1 MKAKAKP
8 IKGSARTKKFD
19 RGGTVAALAGLG
31 TLAYLLNKNKKKSMG
46 YNPPEGEYKPQGKFP
61 MEAGDGTSGPGM
73 ADTTTKVDAAAKQ
86 RAMAASMGRP
96 DMGGGDKAVMES
108 DKDAKLVV
116 KKATTPAD
124 KKVTTPADKKATT
137 PADKKATTPA
147 DKKATTP
154 ADKKATTPASK
165 TTPNMGKSNEA
176 RPSKPYPEKKAADN
190 KAAANSSVGEFNRKA
205 RAQNLGASYNAQY
218 KALQSAP
225 EGPGKEALKKA
236 VAKAKADYEAA
247 VKGMRRG
254 GAVKKYAAGGSVK
267 ASSMGSVRTA
277 KPSMGSASK
286 RGDGIAMRGKT
297 RGKVM

>member
-31 TLAYLLNKNKKKSMG
+31 TLAYLLNKKKKG
-46 YNPPEGEYKPQGKFP
+46 ADGEYKPQGKFP

-73 ADTTTKVDAAAKQ
+73 DEYKPKVDDAAKQ
-86 RAMAASMGRP
+86 RALDQSKDPRANYMPEGADR
-96 DMGGGDKAVMES
+96 KELYS
-108 DKDAKLVV
+108 DINAKRTDNAPAPVVQPKKRKPAPAPAPVV
-116 KKATTPAD
+116 KKKPAGGGKKEAAPAAKDKTTA
-124 KKVTTPADKKATT
+124 
-137 PADKKATTPA
+137 
-147 DKKATTP
+147 
-154 ADKKATTPASK
+154 PASK
-165 TTPNMGKSNEA
+165 PYPSKVLASED
-176 RPSKPYPEKKAADN
+176 RPSKPYPEKEAAAN
-190 KAAANSSVGEFNRKA
+190 KAAANSSVGKFNRKA